1 VKNFSQ
7 NACLAHKKHHFRY
20 IFNSCRPELNRLEI
34 TFYLIEFKWINN
46 VFFNK
51 TPSAHKKVQAI
62 SFNQF

>member
-1 VKNFSQ
+1 M
-7 NACLAHKKHHFRY
+7 
-20 IFNSCRPELNRLEI
+20 NRLEI